1 MPNPPL
7 REPLSPWPFAG
18 MIGLACVAFLIGATP
33 VVVGTPWWVI
43 VVLGVVWV
51 VAFLLALQWFTSRPR
66 TVIVLPVAVAL
77 VWLATVLGGA
87 AWLGWGLAGR

>member
-1 MPNPPL
+1 MPPV

-33 VVVGTPWWVI
+33 VVVGTPWWVV

-51 VAFLLALQWFTSRPR
+51 VAFLLAIQWFTTARGR
-66 TVIVLPVAVAL
+66 VVLPVGVTL
-77 VWLATVLGGA
+77 VWLVTILAGA
-87 AWLGWGLAGR
+87 AWLGWGPSA

>member
-1 MPNPPL
+1 MPKQPV

-33 VVVGTPWWVI
+33 VVVGTPWWV
-43 VVLGVVWV
+43 VLLLGVVWL
-51 VAFLLALQWFTSRPR
+51 VALVLAIGWFTTRPR
-66 TVIVLPVAVAL
+66 TVVLLPVAVAL

-87 AWLGWGLAGR
+87 AYLGWGLASP

>member
-1 MPNPPL
+1 MPKQPV

-33 VVVGTPWWVI
+33 VVVGAPWWVVLLLGAVWLVALVLAI
-43 VVLGVVWV
+43 GWFTTRPRAVVL
-51 VAFLLALQWFTSRPR
+51 
-66 TVIVLPVAVAL
+66 LPVAVTL

-87 AWLGWGLAGR
+87 AYLGWGLASP